1 MGTGKTPLRGRLFCW
16 QIVRV
21 RDNPERDSMYA
32 EGLSESQ
39 QYPKVVLFGK
49 SLSGLASELGLDLSL
64 FCKFFFVD
72 GIDFIRGY
80 TALVSYL

>member
-1 MGTGKTPLRGRLFCW
+1 MGTGKTPLRGRLFAGKSFALE
-16 QIVRV
+16 IVQ
-21 RDNPERDSMYA
+21 RDYMYA
-32 EGLSESQ
+32 EELSGSQ

-49 SLSGLASELGLDLSL
+49 SLSGSASELGLDLSL

>member
-32 EGLSESQ
+32 EELSESQ

-49 SLSGLASELGLDLSL
+49 SLSGSASELGLDLSL
-64 FCKFFFVD
+64 FVD

>member
-32 EGLSESQ
+32 EELSESQ
-39 QYPKVVLFGK
+39 QYPKVVLFGRLCHNK
-49 SLSGLASELGLDLSL
+49 WLIFDE
-64 FCKFFFVD
+64 K
-72 GIDFIRGY
+72 
-80 TALVSYL
+80 

>member
-1 MGTGKTPLRGRLFCW
+1 MGTGKTPLRGRLFAGK
-16 QIVRV
+16 
-21 RDNPERDSMYA
+21 SFA
-32 EGLSESQ
+32 LESQ

-49 SLSGLASELGLDLSL
+49 SLSGSASELGLDLSL

>member
-1 MGTGKTPLRGRLFCW
+1 
-16 QIVRV
+16 
-21 RDNPERDSMYA
+21 MYA
-32 EGLSESQ
+32 EELSESQ

-49 SLSGLASELGLDLSL
+49 KPFGISFGAGAGFIS

>member
-1 MGTGKTPLRGRLFCW
+1 MGTGKTPLRGRLF
-16 QIVRV
+16 
-21 RDNPERDSMYA
+21 
-32 EGLSESQ
+32 Q

-49 SLSGLASELGLDLSL
+49 SLSGAASELGLDLSL